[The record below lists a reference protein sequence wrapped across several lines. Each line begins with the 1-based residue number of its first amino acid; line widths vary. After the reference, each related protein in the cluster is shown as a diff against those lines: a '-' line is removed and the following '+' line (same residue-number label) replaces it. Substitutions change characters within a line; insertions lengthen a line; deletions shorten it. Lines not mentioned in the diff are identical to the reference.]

1 MDIFKT
7 PRDAAVA
14 AQRNP
19 VLWPGTDE
27 RFTGYGV
34 MGLPFRSGHYL
45 AMRHIPASSIGP
57 EYRTVWHYAPDGTWT
72 FITDRRPEH
81 TCARYFAPGDSALT
95 LYADIASKWDGPHSL
110 RVTVPDMLDWRIE
123 LGSTPATVMMTA
135 LSHRLPPIAWRSNA
149 FQRGVN
155 AVAPALLRAGRV
167 GMSGTAPNGQRFARG
182 TAANLDDCE
191 QPRRS
196 SRRGS
201 RPATSAT
208 PTTTPRR
215 FLATPT
221 RPFRG
226 R

>member
-135 LSHRLPPIAWRSNA
+135 LSHRLPPNRLAQQCFSAGGECGRRS
-149 FQRGVN
+149 
-155 AVAPALLRAGRV
+155 AVAGWTRRYERHSTQRPEVRV
-167 GMSGTAPNGQRFARG
+167 G

>member
-81 TCARYFAPGDSALT
+81 TYALYFAPGDSALT

-135 LSHRLPPIAWRSNA
+135 LSHRLPPIASRSNA
-149 FQRGVN
+149 FQRVVN
-155 AVAPALLRAGRV
+155 AVAAALLRAGRV
-167 GMSGTAPNGQRFARG
+167 GMSGTA
-182 TAANLDDCE
+182 
-191 QPRRS
+191 S
-196 SRRGS
+196 SGALSFESGS
-201 RPATSAT
+201 CDW
-208 PTTTPRR
+208 
-215 FLATPT
+215 
-221 RPFRG
+221 
-226 R
+226 

>member
-34 MGLPFRSGHYL
+34 MGLPFRSGYYL
-45 AMRHIPASSIGP
+45 AMRHVPASSIGP
-57 EYRTVWHYAPDGTWT
+57 EYRTVWHYAPDGTCT

-110 RVTVPDMLDWRIE
+110 RATVPDMLDWRIE

-149 FQRGVN
+149 FQRVVN
-155 AVAPALLRAGRV
+155 AVAPALLRGRRYERH
-167 GMSGTAPNGQRFARG
+167 STQRPEVRVG

>member
-57 EYRTVWHYAPDGTWT
+57 EYRTVWHYAPDGTCT

-110 RVTVPDMLDWRIE
+110 RATVPDMLDWRIE

-135 LSHRLPPIAWRSNA
+135 LSHRLPQSPGAA
-149 FQRGVN
+149 MLF
-155 AVAPALLRAGRV
+155 
-167 GMSGTAPNGQRFARG
+167 SGW
-182 TAANLDDCE
+182 
-191 QPRRS
+191 
-196 SRRGS
+196 
-201 RPATSAT
+201 
-208 PTTTPRR
+208 
-215 FLATPT
+215 
-221 RPFRG
+221 
-226 R
+226 